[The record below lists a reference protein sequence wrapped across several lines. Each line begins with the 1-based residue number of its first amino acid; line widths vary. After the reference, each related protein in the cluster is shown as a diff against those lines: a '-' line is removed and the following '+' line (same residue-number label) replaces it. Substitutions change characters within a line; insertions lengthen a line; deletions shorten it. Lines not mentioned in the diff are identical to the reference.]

1 MTSATISAASQASRA
16 YQLKSRIRRGE
27 TVRGIMAGDLAGA
40 PLAHIAAMLG
50 LDFAVFDAEHS
61 AFSEERLAFLAELC
75 VLRGVAPVIRIQPSE
90 ANVQKAIHLGAVGV
104 MLPGVRDVTDAQTL
118 VSAAYLPPL
127 GIRGFSV
134 HSAPTRLSAPDWRQ
148 AGFSRSTAVTSQ
160 NTWVTVILQVET
172 AELLSRLSEATAIP
186 GVDVV
191 LLGATD
197 LSVSLGIPDA
207 PATDER
213 IVTSLDFTSGPPPA
227 KGAVASTA
235 ALARHWQERGVT
247 FFLLGH
253 DIEFFEQGLRGTLAR
268 LSQPQTT

>member
-1 MTSATISAASQASRA
+1 MTPATISTSSQTSRA
-16 YQLKSRIRRGE
+16 YELKARIRRGE
-27 TVRGIMAGDLAGA
+27 TVLGIMAGDLAGA
-40 PLAHIAAMLG
+40 PLAHIAAALG

-104 MLPGVRDVTDAQTL
+104 MLPGVRDLADAQNL

-127 GIRGFSV
+127 GSRGFSR
-134 HSAPTRLSAPDWRQ
+134 HSAPSRLSAPDLRQ
-148 AGFSRSTAVTSQ
+148 ADYSRSAAVTSQ

-172 AELLSRLSEATAIP
+172 AELLSRLAEATAIP

-213 IVTSLDFTSGPPPA
+213 IVTSLDFAAGPLPA

-235 ALARHWQERGVT
+235 ALARQWQERGVT

-253 DIEFFEQGLRGTLAR
+253 DIEFFEQGLRGALAR
-268 LSQPQTT
+268 LSQP